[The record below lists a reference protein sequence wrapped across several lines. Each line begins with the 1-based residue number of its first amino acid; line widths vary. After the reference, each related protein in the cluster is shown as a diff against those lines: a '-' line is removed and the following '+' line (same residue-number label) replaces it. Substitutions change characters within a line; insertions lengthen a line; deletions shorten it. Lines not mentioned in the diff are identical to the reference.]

1 MDGLRNKHVII
12 TGAGGGIGRSLV
24 AAFLKAG
31 ARVTACDRDATLLA
45 PLEGVASSVFELTD
59 AAAAKTAI
67 DAIVQAHGAPDILVG
82 NAGFTRAETM
92 ASLDDEAW
100 NREIAINLT
109 GTYNVVAPT
118 LSHMSRAGGGSIVLV
133 ASVNAL
139 GHFGN
144 PAYSAA
150 KAGMLAYARAIAVE
164 HGIDGIRA
172 NCVCPGSVRTPAWD
186 HRLEKDPTLLGE
198 VVKHYPLG
206 RLVSPDE
213 VANAVLFFASPLS
226 AGITGTS
233 LAVDAGLTA
242 GNLRFVR
249 DILGG

>member
-1 MDGLRNKHVII
+1 MDTVKNPEAL
-12 TGAGGGIGRSLV
+12 T
-24 AAFLKAG
+24 
-31 ARVTACDRDATLLA
+31 ARQVDRDAGLLDA
-45 PLEGVASSVFELTD
+45 LDGVARSVFELTE
-59 AAAAKTAI
+59 APATKTAI
-67 DAIVQAHGAPDILVG
+67 DAIVEAYGAPDILVG

-92 ASLDDEAW
+92 AGVDDAAW
-100 NREIAINLT
+100 NREIDINLT

-118 LSHMSRAGGGSIVLV
+118 LAHMTRAGGGSIVLV
-133 ASVNAL
+133 SSVNAL
-139 GHFGN
+139 AHFGN

-186 HRLEKDPTLLGE
+186 HRIEKDPTLLGE

-206 RLVSPDE
+206 RLVTPEE

>member
-1 MDGLRNKHVII
+1 MDGLQNKHVII

-24 AAFLKAG
+24 ATFLKAG
-31 ARVTACDRDATLLA
+31 ARVTACDRDQSLLDA
-45 PLEGVASSVFELTD
+45 LEGAQRSVFELTD
-59 AAAAKTAI
+59 AAASKAAI
-67 DAIVQAHGAPDILVG
+67 DAIVDSHGAPDILVG

-92 ASLDDEAW
+92 AGVDDAAW
-100 NREIAINLT
+100 NREIDINLT

-118 LSHMSRAGGGSIVLV
+118 LAHMTKAGGGSIVLV
-133 ASVNAL
+133 SSVNAL
-139 GHFGN
+139 AHFGN

-206 RLVSPDE
+206 RLVTPDE

>member
-1 MDGLRNKHVII
+1 VII
-12 TGAGGGIGRSLV
+12 TGAGGGIGRALV

-31 ARVTACDRDATLLA
+31 ARVTACDRDPDLLT
-45 PLEGVASSVFELTD
+45 PLEGVAHSVFELTD
-59 AAAAKTAI
+59 AAAATTAI
-67 DAIVQAHGAPDILVG
+67 NAIVQAHGAPDILVG

-100 NREIAINLT
+100 DREIAINLT
-109 GTYNVVAPT
+109 GTYNVVTPT
-118 LSHMSRAGGGSIVLV
+118 LAHMTRAGGGAIVLV

-213 VANAVLFFASPLS
+213 VANAVLFFASALS
-226 AGITGTS
+226 SGITGTS